1 MSNRNS
7 ILIRIIVW
15 GVVAVMLLSALVV
28 LLSRSAGGQSA
39 FTAPVWGDLRVM
51 QEESFALDAIE
62 DLEFD
67 FSSMNIT
74 VYHTEESEMKVKL
87 LANRELRADE
97 RFVSSKDSGRITIQ
111 NKPLMQSVFFFSWFS
126 GFKKLEVYLPAQ
138 YQEKLSIKTSSGDVT
153 LPDDTLNLRQMRLHA
168 SSGNL
173 RGGSVQAEEEISIG
187 LTSGDIRL
195 QEVKS
200 ARYQVQVTSGNT
212 SINAIEGVG
221 SIGGSSGDIRIG
233 TLTGG
238 EQNLSTA
245 SGNITLERFTGS
257 GTISTQSGE
266 IRMAS
271 VLPQGDLD
279 VRVTS
284 GNVSMG
290 LEKAAA
296 AKVEASVT
304 SGTIR
309 STMPLTYGHDDKRA
323 SGEIGEN
330 PSAMLSIRTT
340 SGGIRLFEAE

>member
-1 MSNRNS
+1 MSNKNS

-28 LLSRSAGGQSA
+28 LLSRSTGGKSA
-39 FTAPVWGDLRVM
+39 FTAPVWGDLRVI

-67 FSSMNIT
+67 FSSMDIT
-74 VYHTEESEMKVKL
+74 IYHTEESELKVKL

-97 RFVSSKDSGRITIQ
+97 RFVSSKESGRIRIE
-111 NKPLMQSVFFFSWFS
+111 NRPLMQAFSFLWFS

-153 LPDDTLNLRQMRLHA
+153 LPDDTLSLRQVQLRA
-168 SSGNL
+168 NSGNM
-173 RGGSVQAEEEISIG
+173 RGGTVQTEEFSVNV
-187 LTSGDIRL
+187 TSGDIRL

-200 ARYQVQVTSGNT
+200 TRYQVQVTSGNT

-238 EQNLSTA
+238 EQDISTA

-257 GTISTQSGE
+257 GAISTQSGE
-266 IRMAS
+266 VRMTS
-271 VLPQGDLD
+271 VLPKGDLD

-290 LEKAAA
+290 LEKAASV
-296 AKVEASVT
+296 KLEASAT

-309 STMPLTYGHDDKRA
+309 STLPLTYGHDNKRA
-323 SGEIGEN
+323 SGEIGES

-340 SGGIRLFEAE
+340 SGDIRLFEAE

>member
-1 MSNRNS
+1 MSNKNS
-7 ILIRIIVW
+7 ILVRIIVW
-15 GVVAVMLLSALVV
+15 GVVAVMLLSAFVV
-28 LLSRSAGGQSA
+28 LLSRSAGGESA
-39 FTAPVWGDLRVM
+39 FTAPLWGNLRVI
-51 QEESFALDAIE
+51 QEESFTLDAIG

-67 FSSMNIT
+67 FSSMDIT
-74 VYHTEESEMKVKL
+74 VYHTEENELQVKL

-97 RFVSSKDSGRITIQ
+97 RFISSKDSGRILIQ
-111 NKPLMQSVFFFSWFS
+111 NRPMQVFSFLWFS
-126 GFKKLEVYLPAQ
+126 GFKKLEVYLPAA

-153 LPDDTLNLRQMRLHA
+153 LPDDTLHLKQVQLHA

-173 RGGSVQAEEEISIG
+173 RGGTVQAEEFSINV
-187 LTSGDIRL
+187 TSGDIRL
-195 QEVKS
+195 QQVKS
-200 ARYQVQVTSGNT
+200 TRYQVQVTSGNT
-212 SINAIEGVG
+212 SINAIDGIG

-238 EQNLSTA
+238 EQDISTA

-257 GTISTQSGE
+257 GAISTQSGE
-266 IRMAS
+266 VRMAS

-296 AKVEASVT
+296 VKLEASAT

-323 SGEIGEN
+323 SGEIGAN

-340 SGGIRLFEAE
+340 SGDIRLFEAE